1 MRQSPPSKPIN
12 VQLYRMD
19 GMIVWFGCVQQEQD
33 VLLVSHVGRPSK
45 SRRAQGFSHS
55 LSRSDSFLVHSGWEI
70 LRAPDGFL
78 ASLSG
83 PKSGSVS
90 RSS

>member
-1 MRQSPPSKPIN
+1 
-12 VQLYRMD
+12 
-19 GMIVWFGCVQQEQD
+19 MIVLLGCVQQEQD
-33 VLLVSHVGRPSK
+33 VLLVSYVVDHRSLAVLKGFRLVLVVLIPSW
-45 SRRAQGFSHS
+45 SIA
-55 LSRSDSFLVHSGWEI
+55 GWEI